1 MKNIKI
7 ALVDTG
13 VNVKHNFLKDIIKQQ
28 YYVKNYNGKYEV
40 LKKKEQVILLM
51 DCYRELLTDKQKQY
65 LSLYYEEDLSLSE
78 IAEDLSVSKNAVF
91 DNIKRSVMSLEK
103 YESKLHILENH
114 RKRLNLINKIEEE
127 KNKKHED
134 IDEYLEMLKNI

>member
-1 MKNIKI
+1 M
-7 ALVDTG
+7 D
-13 VNVKHNFLKDIIKQQ
+13 
-28 YYVKNYNGKYEV
+28 EE

-91 DNIKRSVMSLEK
+91 DNIKRSVMSL
-103 YESKLHILENH
+103 SLIHI
-114 RKRLNLINKIEEE
+114 
-127 KNKKHED
+127 
-134 IDEYLEMLKNI
+134 

>member
-1 MKNIKI
+1 M
-7 ALVDTG
+7 D
-13 VNVKHNFLKDIIKQQ
+13 
-28 YYVKNYNGKYEV
+28 EE

-103 YESKLHILENH
+103 YESKLNILENH

>member
-1 MKNIKI
+1 M
-7 ALVDTG
+7 D
-13 VNVKHNFLKDIIKQQ
+13 
-28 YYVKNYNGKYEV
+28 EE

-65 LSLYYEEDLSLSE
+65 LSLYYEEDL
-78 IAEDLSVSKNAVF
+78 LSVSKNAVF

>member
-1 MKNIKI
+1 
-7 ALVDTG
+7 
-13 VNVKHNFLKDIIKQQ
+13 
-28 YYVKNYNGKYEV
+28 
-40 LKKKEQVILLM
+40 M

-103 YESKLHILENH
+103 YESKLRILENH